1 MKKMLVGIVFFSSVV
16 SHAFI
21 VIGHRGAA
29 GCAPENTISAFA
41 FAIERGVDM
50 VEFDV
55 WKCASGELVVF
66 HDTKLN
72 QLTNGHGNI
81 TSYTL
86 EELKKLTVL
95 GYEKIPTLTEVLDF
109 INRRVKVYIEI
120 KDINIASEVLKIIKY
135 YVEHKHWQY
144 EDFLVASF
152 DHTQLYDIK
161 AANRLI
167 SIAALLYGIPFS
179 FGACNCVIDADV
191 MCLSVDFINQ
201 QLVDA
206 IHAHG
211 MLVYVYTVNDSEDL
225 VRVINYGVD
234 GIITDYP

>member
-1 MKKMLVGIVFFSSVV
+1 M
-16 SHAFI
+16 
-21 VIGHRGAA
+21 
-29 GCAPENTISAFA
+29 
-41 FAIERGVDM
+41 
-50 VEFDV
+50 
-55 WKCASGELVVF
+55 
-66 HDTKLN
+66 
-72 QLTNGHGNI
+72 
-81 TSYTL
+81 
-86 EELKKLTVL
+86 
-95 GYEKIPTLTEVLDF
+95 
-109 INRRVKVYIEI
+109 
-120 KDINIASEVLKIIKY
+120 
-135 YVEHKHWQY
+135 
-144 EDFLVASF
+144 
-152 DHTQLYDIK
+152 YDIK